1 MSSVLK
7 ALRNQQSPLL
17 QQPGTISLQSAQ
29 QRTGA
34 LTKTLIVVTVIV
46 VGAVV
51 GWLMSQQFIADAAH
65 SKRLAQATEVST
77 EPTRYQMGS
86 VVSIT
91 QPNWRIEENVESEVA
106 EQQGDELISAA
117 EQQAD
122 NSVVNAN
129 QAIDLN
135 QISPEMLSAFE
146 SALGEQGENLSVVPA
161 LSQLS
166 SSFQRSV
173 PSFTYDGHQYSS
185 RANSRWIELSGVRLF
200 EGESYQ
206 GLTILAIAPAHV
218 VLSKNEQAFQQ
229 PALEDWTKP

>member
-7 ALRNQQSPLL
+7 ALRNQQSPLI

-29 QRTGA
+29 QGTGTFA
-34 LTKTLIVVTVIV
+34 KAIITTLVIIM
-46 VGAVV
+46 AIIA
-51 GWLMSQQFIADAAH
+51 GWFISQQLLSGIAE
-65 SKRLAQATEVST
+65 SEVASQ
-77 EPTRYQMGS
+77 EIQSPTVSPSYQLGS
-86 VVSIT
+86 VASVI
-91 QPNWRIEENVESEVA
+91 QPNWRIEEESEPAGDA
-106 EQQGDELISAA
+106 EEADELISTA
-117 EQQAD
+117 ERQA
-122 NSVVNAN
+122 NTSVVNSN
-129 QAIDLN
+129 QAIDLK

-166 SSFQRSV
+166 PSFQRSV

-185 RANSRWIELSGVRLF
+185 RPNSRWIELGGVRLF

-218 VLSKNEQAFQQ
+218 VLSKNDQAFQQ